1 MLWVKRGKR
10 GFTLIELLVVIAII
24 MILAAILF
32 PVFARAKRQ
41 AQRSSCIN
49 NLKQLG
55 LAFHSYINDWD
66 DRFPLVSGAGPEIDR
81 VFFDA
86 SINYRGQEADW
97 RWYQNLIIG
106 YARNQKIFQCPAVG
120 VTSIWEIPGGEELDF
135 AMNNWDKTKPG
146 GDAPPYEYDP
156 VTTYWYNCFVYNT
169 YTGQRE
175 YMGGQPQASC
185 ARVSEAPLIWDCP
198 SGYKQ
203 GNEAQIAHEDAV
215 NVLYAD
221 GHVKSF
227 MAEPRMAPWLD
238 QHFWEVEG
246 SKGWFD

>member
-66 DRFPLVSGAGPEIDR
+66 DRFPLVSGAGPEIDKT
-81 VFFDA
+81 FFNI
-86 SINYRGQEADW
+86 STNYRGQDADW
-97 RWYQNLIIG
+97 RWYQNVIIG

-120 VTSIWEIPGGEELDF
+120 ETTIWETPKGNLDF
-135 AMNNWDKTKPG
+135 RANNWDGAGTG
-146 GDAPPYEYDP
+146 GDPPPLDYDP
-156 VTTYWYNCFVYNT
+156 VTTYWYNCFVLNPYS
-169 YTGQRE
+169 QQLD

-198 SGYKQ
+198 SGYPQ
-203 GNEAQIAHEDAV
+203 GNEAQIAHEDAL
-215 NVLYAD
+215 NVLYVD

-227 MAEPRMAPWLD
+227 IAEPRVEPWLSR
-238 QHFWEVEG
+238 HYWEVEG